1 MKQIILFLLFSL
13 KLQAQTNYK
22 EVDIS
27 AMAGTEYETLL
38 TNVVYN
44 EYDDLRVFKLLKDLG
59 YNNITYSKPVK
70 QGSGFTAKYDKENN
84 KNESV
89 YANFIVNKI
98 NEAPITTKVEIYGDV
113 RTIIRFYINFWSTD
127 LNFEDVKVG
136 EVVSCKFLSDVAT
149 LSFPD
154 TKTAKI
160 TVVSAKD
167 R

>member
-13 KLQAQTNYK
+13 QLQAQTNYK

-44 EYDDLRVFKLLKDLG
+44 EYDDYRISKLLEDLG
-59 YNNITYSKPVK
+59 YNTTTYLKPIK
-70 QGSGFTAKYDKENN
+70 KGFDFTIKYDKENN
-84 KNESV
+84 NNESV
-89 YANFIVNKI
+89 YAHYLVKNI
-98 NEAPITTKVEIYGDV
+98 NGTPITTKVEIYGDV